1 MEIIIHGKPNAGSS
15 KSTSPSDTLSQK
27 IIEEFFNRRD
37 EITDEEALIVEARN
51 WKGKWN
57 SVYTY
62 KKNNLKE
69 ISENVGRSTYFAIS
83 LIIPQSYC
91 CLISEVL
98 LLLKKVYNDSIIGTY
113 ISDRGKYIVQNFDD
127 SFAFEKLVQ
136 KIKGSHVNLEEDF
149 DQKFIPCP
157 EFNNTVRY
165 SIMDCDSKAFVQ
177 TLRKVG
183 RIIVTESEK
192 TKDEKIA
199 NTNGYLVQNQQLQT
213 ELSDKKTEIEHLHS
227 KLKKWEDDFSKSTST
242 NNGKI
247 EELNKRIKILSAEK
261 EKLQAEKNTL
271 CESNKA
277 VKNKL
282 DSIAS
287 LLGVSG
293 DTNKVP
299 ENKQPSARKPYNSLI
314 FGCLLVNTLLVLIL
328 IFLQIFNLKDF
339 IAEGTSVE
347 TDNYTELQNKI
358 ESLETAIN
366 DKFGALHTLILAN
379 NPVSTEGTESQSE
392 RPNGTEKAQ
401 KDVDCKLQIF
411 QDQRPVEISSIDRG
425 RTILINV
432 TKQDGY
438 DFVTSNL
445 TAENVELL
453 KRGEPFKLI
462 KKEPGKAI
470 IINYRSNDKTKLNE
484 KNSLTFN

>member
-62 KKNNLKE
+62 KKNNLRE

-91 CLISEVL
+91 CLISEVF
-98 LLLKKVYNDSIIGTY
+98 LLLKNIYNDSIIGTY

-183 RIIVTESEK
+183 RIVVTESEK

-213 ELSDKKTEIEHLHS
+213 KLSDKKIEIERLHS

-282 DSIAS
+282 ESIAS

-293 DTNKVP
+293 VNKVP
-299 ENKQPSARKPYNSLI
+299 ENKQPPTRKPHNVFIL
-314 FGCLLVNTLLVLIL
+314 GCLLANTLLVLIL

-339 IAEGTSVE
+339 IVEGTSVE
-347 TDNYTELQNKI
+347 TGNYTELQNKI

-366 DKFGALHTLILAN
+366 DKFGTLYTLMSAYK
-379 NPVSTEGTESQSE
+379 PASTEGTESPSEPKQS
-392 RPNGTEKAQ
+392 Q
-401 KDVDCKLQIF
+401 KDEDCELQIF
-411 QDQRPVEISSIDRG
+411 QDGRPVKISSINREK
-425 RTILINV
+425 TILIQVKIHN
-432 TKQDGY
+432 GY
-438 DFVTSNL
+438 DFFTANL
-445 TAENVELL
+445 SQENEDLL
-453 KRGEPFKLI
+453 KNGKPFMLI
-462 KKEPGKAI
+462 KKEQGQAI
-470 IINYRSNDKTKLNE
+470 KINYRSNDKTKLNE

>member
-62 KKNNLKE
+62 KKSNLRE

-91 CLISEVL
+91 CMVSEVL
-98 LLLKKVYNDSIIGTY
+98 SLLKKMYNESIVGTY
-113 ISDRGKYIVQNFDD
+113 ISDKGKYIVQNFDD
-127 SFAFEKLVQ
+127 SFAFEKLVK
-136 KIKGSHVNLEEDF
+136 KIKDSHVNLEEDF
-149 DQKFIPCP
+149 DQKFIPCQ

-183 RIIVTESEK
+183 RIVITETEK

-213 ELSDKKTEIEHLHS
+213 ELSDKKTEIERLHS

-261 EKLQAEKNTL
+261 EKLQTEKNTL

-293 DTNKVP
+293 INKVP
-299 ENKQPSARKPYNSLI
+299 ENKQQSTRKPHNTLI

-328 IFLQIFNLKDF
+328 IFLQIFNIKDF

-347 TDNYTELQNKI
+347 TGNYTELQNKI

-366 DKFGALHTLILAN
+366 DKFGTLYTLISAN
-379 NPVSTEGTESQSE
+379 KPASTEGTGSSSEPEQS
-392 RPNGTEKAQ
+392 P
-401 KDVDCKLQIF
+401 KDVDCELQIF
-411 QDQRPVEISSIDRG
+411 QDNRPVEISSIDREK
-425 RTILINV
+425 TILINV
-432 TKQDGY
+432 KKHDGY
-438 DFVTSNL
+438 DFFTSNL
-445 TAENVELL
+445 SEENVNLL
-453 KRGEPFKLI
+453 KRGEQFNLG
-462 KKEPGKAI
+462 KKEQGKAI